1 MLNKISIK
9 TKLLLYGISI
19 QTIVFIIFSY
29 TLYKSL
35 EISTIDKIQSNL
47 NIIIFDI
54 RDDLIEHSS
63 DLMNVPLNEE
73 DEYKYKPLYI
83 RILEIKQNSLST
95 IKSTNYTKDINIDF
109 LKIKNMKKNRTFFIS
124 KNDYLISQMKI
135 SLNNKE
141 VLIEVATSS
150 YSLEETLENLLY
162 LLALITPFILI
173 LSTLGANF
181 ILLKSFK
188 PIEKILDELKNIQAE
203 DLSKSLEGRGS
214 NDEIDKLTNEINSL
228 IKRLNISFEKIS
240 QFSSDV
246 SHELKTPLTII
257 RGEIEIGLRKDRT
270 TLEYKEIL
278 NSCLDEV
285 LIIKQTIDDLLFLS
299 KSEQNAKPLQK
310 DEIYLD
316 EITYEAMKE
325 LESFAKLKNITCKCE
340 IIDASHIQGYEKALK
355 IALKNVIKNAISF
368 SHQDSQVLIKNYI
381 KDDKYIISIKD
392 EGIGIAKNEQE
403 KIFEKF
409 YRTDKSRNKELGGT
423 GLGMSICK
431 KIIQMHNAQIVINS
445 KENVGTNVL
454 LVFPIK

>member
-35 EISTIDKIQSNL
+35 EISTIDKIQSTL

-54 RDDLIEHSS
+54 RDDIIEHSS
-63 DLMNVPLNEE
+63 DLINVPLNEE

-83 RILEIKQNSLST
+83 RIMEIKQNSLLT
-95 IKSTNYTKDINIDF
+95 IKSTNYAKDINIDF
-109 LKIKNMKKNRTFFIS
+109 LKIKNMEKNKTYFIS
-124 KNDYLISQMKI
+124 KDDYLISQMKI
-135 SLNNKE
+135 TLNNKE
-141 VLIEVATSS
+141 ILIEVATSS
-150 YSLEETLENLLY
+150 YTLEETLENLLY
-162 LLALITPFILI
+162 LLGLITPIILI

-188 PIEKILDELKNIQAE
+188 PIEKILGELKTIQAQ
-203 DLSKSLEGRGS
+203 DLSKTIEGRGS
-214 NDEIDKLTNEINSL
+214 NDEIDQLTDEINSL

-257 RGEIEIGLRKDRT
+257 RGEIEIGLRKDRSNE
-270 TLEYKEIL
+270 EYKEIL
-278 NSCLDEV
+278 NSCLDEI
-285 LIIKQTIDDLLFLS
+285 LIIKQTIDDLLFLA
-299 KSEQNAKPLQK
+299 KSEQNSKPLQK

-340 IIDASHIQGYEKALK
+340 IIDASHIEGYEKPLK

-368 SHQDSQVLIKNYI
+368 SNQNSQVLIKNYI

-392 EGIGIAKNEQE
+392 EGIGIPKDEQE

-409 YRTDKSRNKELGGT
+409 YRTDKSRNKDLGGT

-431 KIIQMHNAQIVINS
+431 KIIQMHDAKIIINS
-445 KENVGTNVL
+445 KENIGTTVF
-454 LVFPIK
+454 LVFKIK